1 MKERVLPGF
10 SLSNS
15 ITMKKNK
22 IRIALIDDDILLL
35 KLMHAFFEGQ
45 QSVEVLFSTD
55 KGSEAFEILKG
66 PDGIPDVLL
75 VDLKM
80 AELTGIDITER
91 MRLEYPSV
99 KIMILSSHYKSSH
112 IGFMFRLGASAF
124 LPKGVSPDR
133 LVQIVEKVME
143 QGYYFDEEQLA
154 VMRTQISSKV
164 VPPNLDEKELLS
176 ERELEIIRLICEQKT
191 AKEIAD
197 KLFINQRTVE
207 GHKNNMFAKTG
218 AKNIAGLIIYAIQ
231 NKLIDESSLPL
242 V

>member
-1 MKERVLPGF
+1 MV
-10 SLSNS
+10 
-15 ITMKKNK
+15 
-22 IRIALIDDDILLL
+22 DDDLLLL
-35 KLMHAFFEGQ
+35 KLMHSFFDAQELF
-45 QSVEVLFSTD
+45 EVLFSCD
-55 KGSEAFEILKG
+55 KGLEAFERLKEL
-66 PDGIPDVLL
+66 DKLPDVLL

-80 AELTGIDITER
+80 AELTGIDITEK
-91 MRLEYPSV
+91 MRSDYPSV
-99 KIMILSSHYKSSH
+99 KVIILSSHYKSSH
-112 IGFMFRLGASAF
+112 IGFMFKIGASAF
-124 LPKGVSPDR
+124 FPKGVSPVR
-133 LVQIVEKVME
+133 LLEIVEKVVG

-154 VMRTQISSKV
+154 TMRNQISSKL

-176 ERELEIIRLICEQKT
+176 ERELEIIQLICEQKT

-231 NKLIDESSLPL
+231 NNIIDQSSLPP